1 MIHSYLRLLCV
12 TIKEWFLAIKTKHTN
27 THIHTSLKLLNISSS
42 HYKNLKILFQCNIF
56 YSKLTSQKLPTNTK
70 TKSTIHFY
78 CLYHKS
84 LLMVIRACLSN
95 VYLKITN
102 MKEFHCHMNVAIIL
116 VTPLM
121 LNHCKHNMTG
131 KKSNVC
137 NFFSTCVYLI
147 NSNLSTLADTET
159 RKLH

>member
-1 MIHSYLRLLCV
+1 MCDHKRV
-12 TIKEWFLAIKTKHTN
+12 
-27 THIHTSLKLLNISSS
+27 ISSNKNQT
-42 HYKNLKILFQCNIF
+42 HKYPYTYKFKIVKYFFKSLQKFKKSFSNAIIFTPNLHHKNFQRI
-56 YSKLTSQKLPTNTK
+56 QKLKAPYT
-70 TKSTIHFY
+70 FY

-84 LLMVIRACLSN
+84 LRMVIRACLSN

>member
-1 MIHSYLRLLCV
+1 MILSYLRLLFV

-27 THIHTSLKLLNISSS
+27 THIHTSINFLNISSS
-42 HYKNLKILFQCNIF
+42 HYKNLKNAIIFTPNLHHKNFQRI
-56 YSKLTSQKLPTNTK
+56 QKLKAPYT
-70 TKSTIHFY
+70 FY

-84 LLMVIRACLSN
+84 LRMVIRACLSN